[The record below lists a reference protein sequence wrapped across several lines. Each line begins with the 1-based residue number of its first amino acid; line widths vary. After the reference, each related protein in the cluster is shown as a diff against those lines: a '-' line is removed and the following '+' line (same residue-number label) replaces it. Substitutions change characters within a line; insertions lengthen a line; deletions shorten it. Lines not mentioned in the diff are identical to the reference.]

1 VIPCTAADDP
11 VHAITLIPVFHLHRS
26 AFEDDAAI
34 APVVD
39 RVCLPLLE
47 ALIAAPGVKAGL
59 RFSGRL
65 YEFFDEKRPEANLLI
80 KRLLERDQ
88 VELLGGPWAEA
99 ALHLVAERDAV
110 AQVRQTID
118 RLFAT
123 FGRRPVGAVLAG
135 GAWDPTLPRV
145 LARSGVQYTFLDA
158 SLLAGGAPSVDR
170 LEGWYVAEREGSAVG
185 VFPWDQRLRALV
197 PWALPRFLASELQL
211 RASMGV
217 RCLTVPINV
226 VDLGLAPGSAEWC
239 WAQPRGWVASFLR
252 MLAAHGSWLK
262 LSLPSAQVER
272 TRPTGRVYP
281 VAGLPVAQA
290 ALVLPPAAGR
300 VFERIQRTLQLRD
313 DPVLSEAAPW
323 IQPPPLDA
331 ALARSDEGNRL
342 HKRALRVSVAIERL
356 RRKVRQSPGDA
367 ELVRRTSELGQRLL
381 QTQDYSVWMAGPD
394 GMLVRPEFRHRAWLA
409 MIALESEALAAIGDP
424 PGVHHELVDYDCDGL
439 AEVMV
444 RGPQLGGVVRLGH
457 GGALAELTR
466 AGLGNLLN
474 TLSRQEEAWWSI
486 LHGQANLPSL
496 LRLDPH
502 ASNEQVVVV
511 DENEAEVDDEDEVDE
526 MSPPSG
532 VGRGLQGAPPP
543 ERPPTPLLERGLER
557 HLHVDSYVRGAFID
571 RFLGPQTTLESL
583 ARGQPPELG
592 DFIGAT
598 YQLVGVEAAK
608 TGELHVSLAREGT
621 IADGEARR
629 LVRIAKRYSFSAQR
643 PAIDVSYELANRYHD
658 PIRARFAVELT
669 LNVDGRRG
677 PERYLRVQ
685 GHDRWFLD
693 RGGQAEGVQQLDL
706 VMEDLGVQVSLR
718 SNRPALVLHYPVLTP
733 LHRVE
738 GYSAAY
744 QGQCVL
750 FAWDVELWGQEKQRI
765 DLTLAVSGPARAPA
779 PTPPDP
785 GEKRGA
791 PRDPRR

>member
-1 VIPCTAADDP
+1 M
-11 VHAITLIPVFHLHRS
+11 HAITLIPVFHLHRS

-39 RVCLPLLE
+39 RACLPLLE
-47 ALIAAPGVKAGL
+47 ALVAAPAVKAGL

-65 YEFFDEKRPEANLLI
+65 YDFFEEKRPEACQLI

-88 VELLGGPWAEA
+88 IELLGGPWAEA

-110 AQVRQTID
+110 AQVRHTMD
-118 RLFAT
+118 RLSAL

-158 SLLAGGAPSVDR
+158 SLLAGGAPGIDR

-185 VFPWDQRLRALV
+185 VFPWDRRLRDLV

-211 RASMGV
+211 RAAMGV
-217 RCLTVPINV
+217 RCLSVPINV

-239 WAQPRGWVASFLR
+239 WARPRGWVASFLR

-262 LSLPSAQVER
+262 LSLPSAQIER

-281 VAGLPVAQA
+281 IAGLPAAQA
-290 ALVLPPAAGR
+290 TLVLPPAAGR
-300 VFERIQRTLQLRD
+300 IFERIQATLQLHD
-313 DPVLSEAAPW
+313 DPVLSEAEPW

-331 ALARSDEGNRL
+331 ALARWDEANRL

-356 RRKVRQSPGDA
+356 RRKVRQSPGDVD
-367 ELVRRTSELGQRLL
+367 LVRRTSSLGQRLL
-381 QTQDYSVWMAGPD
+381 QTQDCSVWMAGPD
-394 GMLVRPEFRHRAWLA
+394 GMLLRPELRHRAWLA
-409 MIALESEALAAIGDP
+409 MIALESEALAAIGEP
-424 PGVHHELVDYDCDGL
+424 PGVQHELADYDCDGL
-439 AEVMV
+439 SEIMV
-444 RGPQLGGVVRLGH
+444 RSPQLGGVVRLGH

-466 AGLGNLLN
+466 LGLGNLLN
-474 TLSRQEEAWWSI
+474 TLSRQEESWWSV
-486 LHGQANLPSL
+486 LQGQANLPSL
-496 LRLDPH
+496 LRADEEE
-502 ASNEQVVVV
+502 SNEQVVVV
-511 DENEAEVDDEDEVDE
+511 VDPGAENDGEDEDDHLT
-526 MSPPSG
+526 PPSG
-532 VGRGLQGAPPP
+532 VGRGLQGSAPP

-557 HLHVDSYVRGAFID
+557 YLQVDSYVRGAFID

-583 ARGQPPELG
+583 ARGQPAELG

-598 YQLVGVEAAK
+598 YQLVGVEAARS
-608 TGELHVSLAREGT
+608 GELHVALAREGT
-621 IADGEARR
+621 LADGDARR
-629 LVRIAKRYSFSAQR
+629 LVRIAKRFTFSAQR
-643 PAIDVSYELANRYHD
+643 PAVDVSYELANRYHD

-685 GHDRWFLD
+685 DHDRWFLD
-693 RGGQAEGVQQLDL
+693 RGGQADGVQQLDL
-706 VMEDLGVQVSLR
+706 IMEDLGVQVSLR
-718 SNRPALVLHYPVLTP
+718 TNRPALMMHYPVLSP
-733 LHRVE
+733 LHRVD
-738 GYSAAY
+738 GYTTAY

-765 DLTLAVSGPARAPA
+765 DLSLAVAGP
-779 PTPPDP
+779 
-785 GEKRGA
+785 
-791 PRDPRR
+791 